1 MNKHTS
7 EVLEYPQL
15 LELIAG
21 YVQSPAGRQVILS
34 SRPGTVISEIQS
46 RHGLYRDMLALRE
59 SSRSLP
65 GLHAEDL
72 SEILQRVAPGD
83 AVLPGEELVACRS
96 QLDTVAAV
104 REFLQ
109 HRDSRDYN
117 SLLQLGSGLNACDDL
132 RRRLQ
137 LSLERDGTV
146 LDSASETLRRLRI
159 EIATLERRLQRS
171 LEDLLKNSD
180 LSEVIQERFVTTRN
194 GRYVIPVRRDARS
207 QLPGLIHDHSN
218 SGQTVFLEP
227 GITLPMGNELASLRL
242 QERDEIRRILAL
254 LSDGVR
260 NSLPDFQRNQR
271 ILAELDAAAAV
282 ARWASDFA
290 CQLPVFGARLKL
302 SQARHPLLLAQ
313 FRRDGVERR
322 VVPLNLELPRDS
334 RALVITGSNTGGKT
348 VALKTTGLLVL
359 AAQSGFPVPAGADS
373 VFSVF
378 EQIFADIGDEQSL
391 QANLSTFSAHIR
403 NIAEILQRSRKGRS
417 LVLLDELGSGT
428 DPLEGGAIACGI
440 LSELSKAPCLTLAT
454 THLGM
459 VKNYVHSHPDMINAA
474 VRFNVDTLKPE
485 YALDIGRP
493 GASHALHIAQRLGMP
508 TAVLQTAE
516 GLLSGEQLRLE
527 EVLARMETEQ
537 QQLSA
542 HSAQAKK
549 TRDELVRDQ
558 EALQQELSTLRKER
572 KKLLH
577 DAYQQAESL
586 VANARGELERSLAEI
601 KKNGAASKAEAEA
614 ALENAVRSARSLLAE
629 KEKNFAEGVRR
640 TRPVPLRPLRSS
652 ELQAGQKVWVE
663 KLKAHGRIENFFA
676 NREKVVV
683 LVNGLPVSM
692 KTEELQGSQEA
703 DVPEPAPVVKVTQT
717 RFTGNTSHEI
727 NLVGLRV
734 EEALEKLDRY
744 LNDCL
749 LARLDEVRVVHGF
762 GTGRLRQGIH
772 QWLRHQSLVD
782 GFYLGRDHEHP
793 GGAGVTLVK
802 LKKT

>member
-7 EVLEYPQL
+7 EVLEYSQL

-21 YVQSPAGRQVILS
+21 YVQSPAGRQVVLS
-34 SRPGTVISEIQS
+34 SRPGTVLSEIQS

-59 SSRSLP
+59 SARSMP
-65 GLHAEDL
+65 GLHVEDL

-96 QLDTVAAV
+96 QLETVSAV

-109 HRDSRDYN
+109 HRDSQEYTC
-117 SLLQLGSGLNACDDL
+117 LLQLGSGLNACDDL
-132 RRRLQ
+132 RRRMQ
-137 LSLERDGTV
+137 RSLERDGTV
-146 LDSASETLRRLRI
+146 LDSASEELRRLRS

-180 LSEVIQERFVTTRN
+180 LSEVIQERFVTIRN

-227 GITLPMGNELASLRL
+227 SITLPMGNELASLRL
-242 QERDEIRRILAL
+242 EERDEVRRILAL
-254 LSDGVR
+254 LSEGVR
-260 NSLPDFQRNQR
+260 NALPDFQRNQH
-271 ILAELDAAAAV
+271 ILAELDAASAV
-282 ARWASDFA
+282 ARWASEFS
-290 CQLPVFGARLKL
+290 CQLPTFGARLKL

-313 FRRDGVERR
+313 FREEGAGRQ
-322 VVPLNLELPRDS
+322 VVPLNLELPRNT
-334 RALVITGSNTGGKT
+334 RTLVITGSNTGGKT

-373 VFSVF
+373 VFTIF
-378 EQIFADIGDEQSL
+378 EQVFADIGDEQSL

-403 NIAEILQRSRKGRS
+403 NIAEILRRSRKGRT

-440 LSELSKAPCLTLAT
+440 LDELSKGTCLTLAT

-459 VKNYVHSHPDMINAA
+459 VKNYVHSHPDMMNAA
-474 VRFNVDTLKPE
+474 VRFNVDTLQPE

-493 GASHALHIAQRLGMP
+493 GASHAMHIAKRLGMP
-508 TAVLQTAE
+508 GGVLQTAE

-537 QQLSA
+537 QKLSA
-542 HSAQAKK
+542 RSAQAKK
-549 TRDELVRDQ
+549 TRDELLRDR

-577 DAYQQAESL
+577 DAFQQAESL

-601 KKNGAASKAEAEA
+601 KKKGAADKTEAPA
-614 ALENAVRSARSLLAE
+614 ALENAVRSTRTLLAQ
-629 KEKNFAEGVRR
+629 KEKNFAEGARR
-640 TRPVPLRPLRSS
+640 TRPTPLRPLRSS
-652 ELQAGQKVWVE
+652 ELRTGQKVWIE
-663 KLKAHGRIENFFA
+663 KLKTHGRIENFFDG
-676 NREKVVV
+676 REKVVV

-692 KTEELQGSQEA
+692 KTEDLQGALEA
-703 DVPEPAPVVKVTQT
+703 DVPEAAPAVKVTQP
-717 RFTGNTSHEI
+717 RFTGDTIHEI
-727 NLVGLRV
+727 NLIGMRV
-734 EEALEKLDRY
+734 DEALERLDRY
-744 LNDCL
+744 LNDCT

-772 QWLRHQSLVD
+772 QWLRHQPLVD

-793 GGAGVTLVK
+793 GGAGVTIVK
-802 LKKT
+802 LKIS